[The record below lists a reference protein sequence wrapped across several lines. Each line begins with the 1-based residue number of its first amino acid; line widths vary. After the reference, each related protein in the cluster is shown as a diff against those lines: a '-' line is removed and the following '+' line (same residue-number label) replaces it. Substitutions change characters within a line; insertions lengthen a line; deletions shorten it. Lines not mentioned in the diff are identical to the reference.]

1 MTEAAETELHSA
13 EVLPKDLRTQAE
25 LVCAAAYSTD
35 GVEPL
40 AEQAQEL
47 IQHEFTDGLW
57 HSWILD
63 SGKLVAYGNIDARR
77 IPSIECVVHP
87 LYRRQGYGTSLLA
100 NLLSHLPDAE
110 AQVPDKTIADN
121 LDPRPMVWSHGDFP
135 AAQRLAEKFGLER
148 TRELLKMQCATED
161 LVVNLPE
168 LPARVEIKTLAEA
181 DSMWGEDTL
190 NQWIVDVN
198 NAAFAWHPEQSGWTV
213 EDVKEHR
220 AESWFDPQ
228 EGFVAVDSE
237 THALLGFGW
246 PKTHYP
252 QEGDEKATDG
262 QPIAGELYL
271 VAVDPLAQ
279 GKRIGTV
286 LTSLVLRRLA
296 AQGIP
301 TLLLYV
307 EGNNEAALQVYGNS
321 GFTVDRC
328 DVAYRY
334 NPPQAT

>member
-1 MTEAAETELHSA
+1 VTKTCEQLDYCSNVNRGDTWLRQLKRNFIPQRSS
-13 EVLPKDLRTQAE
+13 PKDLRTQAE

-87 LYRRQGYGTSLLA
+87 LYRRQGYGTALLA

-121 LDPRPMVWSHGDFP
+121 LDPRPMVWSHGDLP
-135 AAQRLAEKFGLER
+135 AAQRLAEKFQLER

-168 LPARVEIKTLAEA
+168 LPAGVEIKTLAEA

-228 EGFVAVDSE
+228 GRF
-237 THALLGFGW
+237 
-246 PKTHYP
+246 
-252 QEGDEKATDG
+252 
-262 QPIAGELYL
+262 
-271 VAVDPLAQ
+271 
-279 GKRIGTV
+279 
-286 LTSLVLRRLA
+286 
-296 AQGIP
+296 
-301 TLLLYV
+301 
-307 EGNNEAALQVYGNS
+307 
-321 GFTVDRC
+321 C
-328 DVAYRY
+328 CC
-334 NPPQAT
+334 